1 MELNIQKEEFSY
13 AYVHAV
19 ASAAGY
25 TFERAPQPL
34 DRVGVDV
41 IITSPKKIGSK
52 RRPQLELQ
60 VKSTSRTL
68 LTDDVIRYSLSVKN
82 YEELREYDP
91 QAPLILVVVLLPEN
105 VEEWV
110 EISEDELCLK
120 RCAYWRSLQ
129 GQPSTTN
136 KTNVTVQIPR
146 KNVFG
151 VDAIKN
157 IMESIARGVN
167 L

>member
-1 MELNIQKEEFSY
+1 VELNIQKEEFSY
-13 AYVHAV
+13 AYIHGV

-41 IITSPKKIGSK
+41 IITSPEKIGSK

-60 VKSTSRTL
+60 VKSSSRNL
-68 LTDDVIRYSLSVKN
+68 LTDDVIRYPLSLKN

-105 VEEWV
+105 VDEWL
-110 EISEDELCLK
+110 EISEEELCLK
-120 RCAYWRSLQ
+120 RCAYWRSLE
-129 GQPSTTN
+129 GEPPTKN
-136 KTNVTVQIPR
+136 ITNVTVNIPR

-151 VDAIKN
+151 PEALNK
-157 IMESIARGVN
+157 IMQSIGRGAN